1 MGLYA
6 DFLTQ
11 TIVVDKTEPQVGLDR
26 IAYNELVALQ
36 DRVDPSHPT
45 QCEAKDEVQVMTKFS
60 GTVSGGNF
68 TVTIVDELGISH
80 TTANLAYDALAAA
93 IETAIDVKMTADGYA
108 SWTNADIS
116 VALAGDLTAN
126 SATVTFDG
134 ASVTEKNMGQ
144 HTTDD
149 VDLSGGGT
157 VDTATTTTNGQ
168 PIRYAWS
175 LMWALGLYQTPPLYG
190 VALGD
195 QVTLWTSPGENPRW
209 PSASLRR
216 ALAAQ
221 AAISD
226 GVPGLRAQLEA
237 LFNIQR

>member
-1 MGLYA
+1 MSLYA
-6 DFLTQ
+6 AFLAQ
-11 TIVVDKTEPQVGLDR
+11 TIVIDKTEPQVGPNR
-26 IAYNELVALQ
+26 IAYNELIALQ
-36 DRVDPSHPT
+36 NQGDPATPP

-80 TTANLAYDALAAA
+80 TTANIVHNANAAT
-93 IETAIDVKMTADGYA
+93 IEGAIDTKMTTDSYGG
-108 SWTNADIS
+108 WTNGDIS

-126 SATVTFDG
+126 DAIVTYDG
-134 ASVTEKNMGQ
+134 TSVTEKNMGQ
-144 HTTDD
+144 HTTND

-168 PIRYAWS
+168 PNRYTWAV
-175 LMWALGLYQTPPLYG
+175 MWALGLYLTPPLYG
-190 VALGD
+190 VALGNTA
-195 QVTLWTSPGENPRW
+195 TLWTSPGENPKW
-209 PSASLRR
+209 PSASLRH

-221 AAISD
+221 AAIDD
-226 GVPGLRAQLEA
+226 GVPALRSQLEA